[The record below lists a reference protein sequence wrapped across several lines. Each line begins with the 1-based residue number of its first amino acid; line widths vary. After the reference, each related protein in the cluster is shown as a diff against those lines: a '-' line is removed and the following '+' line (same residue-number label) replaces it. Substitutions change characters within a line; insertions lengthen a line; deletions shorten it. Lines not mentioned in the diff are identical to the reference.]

1 MTRLRL
7 LPLEL
12 EARRLETAHGTSL
25 APTMQGL
32 AAELEPLM
40 ERDLPIPPQKARLT
54 RVGGRC
60 PTHGVLLE
68 FDPWSPLAHRCER
81 CDQTYTGAEHDDW
94 WAMGAQLYTAERA
107 VHAATLYAMRGDP
120 RHADLALRI
129 LGEFLYLARIRTLI
143 VPSAVGL
150 VSLWRKMGFSRACPH
165 EPDDAKVMFASVL
178 SDTGT
183 LYRSCRVLPRGKA
196 IVPGNAC
203 GLGWA
208 RRRLRR

>member
-1 MTRLRL
+1 MQHTARSVHHHTTCSTQHA
-7 LPLEL
+7 
-12 EARRLETAHGTSL
+12 ARRL
-25 APTMQGL
+25 
-32 AAELEPLM
+32 
-40 ERDLPIPPQKARLT
+40 
-54 RVGGRC
+54 
-60 PTHGVLLE
+60 
-68 FDPWSPLAHRCER
+68 
-81 CDQTYTGAEHDDW
+81 
-94 WAMGAQLYTAERA
+94 
-107 VHAATLYAMRGDP
+107 
-120 RHADLALRI
+120 LRI

-196 IVPGNAC
+196 IVPRNAC